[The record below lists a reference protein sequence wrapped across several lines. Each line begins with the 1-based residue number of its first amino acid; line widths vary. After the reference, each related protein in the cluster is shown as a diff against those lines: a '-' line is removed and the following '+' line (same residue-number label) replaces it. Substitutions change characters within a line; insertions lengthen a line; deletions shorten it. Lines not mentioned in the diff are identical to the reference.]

1 VSWVR
6 HLVHSGAVAVSL
18 LAIGCS
24 AAFRQVPDLG
34 GLYDRAAQADDS
46 ERNPVIVIPGILG
59 SKLYDERSDRVV
71 WGAFAGLY
79 ANPMT
84 ADGARLVALPMR
96 EGAPLAELT
105 DGVVPRGVLDRV
117 RVSVLGLP
125 FEQQAY
131 LYILA
136 TLGVGGYRDQTL
148 GSSGVVRYSAGHFT
162 CFQFDY
168 DWRRDNAENAR
179 RLGEFIAEKKAYV
192 EAELR
197 RRYGRID
204 RPVKFNV
211 IAHSM
216 GGLLLRY
223 YLRYGSEPLRSD
235 GALPPIT
242 WAGAADVEKAVLV
255 ATPNAGS
262 VQAFRQLVDGASF
275 SFILPTYPPAVL
287 GTMPSIYELLP
298 RTRHQAIVE
307 PSGDPIDVFDPGV
320 WERHGWGLLSPSQDA
335 VLRQLLPDAPTASD
349 RRRIAVDHLRKVL
362 ARARQFQAALDVPA
376 SPPAG
381 LSLYLFAGDAE
392 KTPAVVEASEDGV
405 RVRAYGPGDETV
417 LRTSA
422 VMDERVGREWRPGL
436 VTPVDWSGVTFVV
449 GDHLAVTRNP
459 SFTDNVLYRLLE
471 APRAMEVGSTLT
483 KPPRPT
489 GARALSVSR
498 PMGARTP
505 FAERATAVR
514 TTSVS
519 QPMGPP
525 TVSEATVRR
534 DLIAAETAA
543 SHAASNVHDP

>member
-1 VSWVR
+1 VR
-6 HLVHSGAVAVSL
+6 HLVQSFGLVPISL
-18 LAIGCS
+18 LVVGCS
-24 AAFRQVPDLG
+24 AAFREVPDLG

-84 ADGARLVALPMR
+84 AEGARLVALPMR
-96 EGAPLAELT
+96 EGAALDELT
-105 DGVVPRGVLDRV
+105 DGVAPQGVLDRV

-148 GSSGVVRYSAGHFT
+148 GSAGVIHYSAGHFT

-197 RRYGRID
+197 RRYGRIE

-223 YLRYGSEPLRSD
+223 YLRYGTEPFRHD
-235 GALPPIT
+235 GSLPPIT

-287 GTMPSIYELLP
+287 GTMPSIYQLLP
-298 RTRHQAIVE
+298 RTRHRAIVD
-307 PSGDPIDVFDPGV
+307 PNGDPIDVFDPGV
-320 WERHGWGLLSPSQDA
+320 WERHGWGLVAPSQDA

-349 RRRIAVDHLRKVL
+349 RHRIALDYLRKVL

-376 SPPAG
+376 SPPPS

-392 KTPAVVEASEDGV
+392 KTPAVVEAGEDGI

-422 VMDERVGREWRPGL
+422 VMDERVGREWQPRL
-436 VTPVDWSGVTFVV
+436 VTPIDWNGVTFVV

-459 SFTDNVLYRLLE
+459 SFTDNILYRLLE
-471 APRAMEVGSTLT
+471 APRTL
-483 KPPRPT
+483 
-489 GARALSVSR
+489 ARR
-498 PMGARTP
+498 
-505 FAERATAVR
+505 
-514 TTSVS
+514 
-519 QPMGPP
+519 
-525 TVSEATVRR
+525 
-534 DLIAAETAA
+534 
-543 SHAASNVHDP
+543 